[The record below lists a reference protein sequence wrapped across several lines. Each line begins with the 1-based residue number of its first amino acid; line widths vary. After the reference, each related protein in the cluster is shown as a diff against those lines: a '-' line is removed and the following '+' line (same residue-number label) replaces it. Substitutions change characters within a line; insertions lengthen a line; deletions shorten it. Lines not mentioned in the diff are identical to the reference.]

1 MRRVRW
7 TAHKVPLAVRERY
20 DDDPNVRSLKFFG
33 QEILASTYA
42 MANMNVFIHNMEAE
56 IALGDTMN
64 LPKFLDERGGLR
76 KFDIVVS
83 NPMWNQNFQKSTYE
97 NDTFGR
103 FTFGF
108 PPSSSADWGWVQ
120 HIMLHSRRTE
130 EWQWFSIQAQFLAV
144 PALVALTVSVI

>member
-1 MRRVRW
+1 
-7 TAHKVPLAVRERY
+7 
-20 DDDPNVRSLKFFG
+20 
-33 QEILASTYA
+33 
-42 MANMNVFIHNMEAE
+42 MEAE

-83 NPMWNQNFQKSTYE
+83 NPMWNQNFPKSTYE

-103 FTFGF
+103 FAFGF

-120 HIMLHSRRTE
+120 HMYASLRE
-130 EWQWFSIQAQFLAV
+130 NVEWQWFSIQAQFLAV
-144 PALVALTVSVI
+144 PAALVLTVT